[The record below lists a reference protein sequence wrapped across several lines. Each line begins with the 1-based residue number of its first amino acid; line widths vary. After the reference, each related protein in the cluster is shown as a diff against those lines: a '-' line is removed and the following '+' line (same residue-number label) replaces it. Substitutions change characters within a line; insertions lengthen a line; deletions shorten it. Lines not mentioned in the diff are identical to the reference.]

1 MTTTRRTRTARRL
14 TALLALTL
22 FLAGCAASQ
31 PPPPPSVPP
40 QPSAPE
46 IRVGITLDSPPFVM
60 QEGQQVSAV
69 GIEID
74 FAKRLSFDL
83 KRPLRVIALTW
94 NELIPALLNGQIDI
108 IMSGMTITRLRSMRV
123 AFSDP
128 YMDSGLSVLIRNNLG
143 DGFKTPEQALSGT
156 LRIGVTRGT
165 TADSYVTQNYRGGQ
179 VFPYLSNSDGIA
191 DLVQSRI
198 DAFVT
203 DAPIVAWFASAHD
216 GTLRPLIRPLL
227 TQEQLGWGFRPGD
240 ENLRAAA
247 NASLAN
253 WKAEGFI
260 DRTITRWIP
269 LYKAR

>member
-1 MTTTRRTRTARRL
+1 MTTTRRTLWAHGTA
-14 TALLALTL
+14 ALLALTVL
-22 FLAGCAASQ
+22 LAGCASSRPSQ
-31 PPPPPSVPP
+31 PPPPPAAP
-40 QPSAPE
+40 QAPE

-60 QEGQQVSAV
+60 QEGQQISAV
-69 GIEID
+69 GIEVD

-123 AFSDP
+123 AFSEP

-143 DGFKTPEQALSGT
+143 DAYQTPAQALGGS
-156 LRIGVTRGT
+156 LRVGVTRGT
-165 TADSYVTQNYRGGQ
+165 TADAYVTQNYRGGQ
-179 VFPYLSNSDGIA
+179 VFPYLSNSDGVA

-203 DAPIVAWFASAHD
+203 DAPMVAWYASAHD

-227 TQEQLGWGFRPGD
+227 TQEQIGWGFRPQD
-240 ENLRAAA
+240 DDLRAAA

-253 WKAEGFI
+253 WKADGFVE
-260 DRTITRWIP
+260 RTIKRWIP

>member
-1 MTTTRRTRTARRL
+1 
-14 TALLALTL
+14 
-22 FLAGCAASQ
+22 
-31 PPPPPSVPP
+31 
-40 QPSAPE
+40 
-46 IRVGITLDSPPFVM
+46 M
-60 QEGQQVSAV
+60 QERQLVSAI

-74 FAKRLSFDL
+74 FARRLQHDL
-83 KRPLRVIALTW
+83 QRPLRFIEMPW
-94 NELIPALLNGQIDI
+94 NQLIPALLGNQIDI

-128 YMDSGLSVLIRNNLG
+128 YMDSGLSVLIRNDLG
-143 DGFKTPEQALSGT
+143 AADQTPEQALSGS
-156 LRIGVTRGT
+156 LRLGVTRGT
-165 TADSYVTQNYRGGQ
+165 TAATFVSQVYRSGQ
-179 VFPYLSNSDGIA
+179 IFPYLSNSDGVA

-227 TQEQLGWGFRPGD
+227 TQEQLGWGFRPQD
-240 ENLRAAA
+240 EDLRATA

-253 WKAEGFI
+253 WKAEGFVE
-260 DRTITRWIP
+260 RTIRHWIP